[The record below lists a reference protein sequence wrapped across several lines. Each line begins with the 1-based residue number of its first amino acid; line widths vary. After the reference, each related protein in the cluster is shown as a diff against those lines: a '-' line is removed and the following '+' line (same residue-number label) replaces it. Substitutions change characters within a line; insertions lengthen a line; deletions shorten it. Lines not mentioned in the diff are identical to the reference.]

1 MSALQPLLDTYR
13 SETTTERDKG
23 TAFEKLVAAWLVTD
37 PVQAQ
42 RFQRVQPW
50 SDWAREQEQDGSD
63 TGIDLVGTRHDGSLV
78 AIQCK
83 FFESHRSIQKRD
95 IDSFISASGKQP
107 FAERLI
113 VETTEVPWS
122 SNAEDMLRN
131 QTLPT
136 ACIGLQQLRESPVD
150 WSAFAGSGEITRPK
164 PKQLRPDQDEAL
176 AAVRARLETA
186 DRGKLIMA
194 CGTGKTLTSLR
205 IAEAMVGTG
214 GYVLYLVPSLAL
226 MTQSISEWCA
236 DATVPLTAFAVC
248 SDTQVGK
255 RRSNRNDVAELEITD
270 LAFPATTDASR
281 LSQAVAASSKDT
293 MRVVFATYQSIS
305 VIAAAQKGSAAQE
318 GQTPA
323 YNIQGHASNLF
334 PEFELPEFDL
344 ILCDE
349 AHRTT
354 GATFPG
360 EDESNF
366 VKVHDNNVIRG
377 RKRLYMTATPRI
389 YGENAKSKAR
399 DVNAV
404 LASMDDKALYGEVL
418 FHHGFAHAV
427 ESDILTDY
435 RVIVL
440 AMDEGQVSA
449 AVQRRLSD
457 SDSELKLDDATKI
470 VGCWKALSK
479 QGLSEGT
486 VHDPGSMQRA
496 VAFCRDIKSSK
507 LIKNEFDK
515 VVEAY
520 QADSVEEDDIDLSC
534 EIQHVDGTYKARERG
549 KCLDWLKAPANADA
563 CRILSNARCLTEGV
577 DVPALDAI
585 LFLHPRNSQIDV
597 VQAVGRVMRK
607 APDKRMGYVIL
618 PVGIPPGIPAD
629 QALNDNKRYKVV
641 WQILNALRAH
651 DERLDAVINQGS
663 LGQDVSDR
671 IAIIDARVLADNAE
685 LKAVTAKVTDLPV
698 RNKKRAGIGEGGGH
712 SQDDESDRQQTLD
725 VTIDEFS
732 RAIMA
737 KIVNKCGRRVYW
749 EDWAQDVAEI
759 AEKHITRITTLVEQP
774 ESDAQHFFQ
783 DFLTELRDDLNE
795 DVSEREAIEVLAQ
808 HLITRPVFDALFKDH
823 NFVEQNPVSQAM
835 SEVLSVIDEAQV
847 SREAEKLEGFYAS
860 VSRRAAGLT
869 DPQARQNLI
878 VELYDKFF
886 RNAFPRTTR
895 MLGIVYT
902 PIEIVDFIIKSVN
915 ETLQKEFGQ
924 SLGSKGVH
932 IIDPFVGTGTFITRL
947 LQSGLIPPEDLERKY
962 REEIH
967 ANEIV
972 LLAYYIAAINI
983 ETVFHALAEK
993 EGYLPFEGICLTDT
1007 FALHEGEDLLSDYM
1021 KDNSDR
1027 RERQK
1032 DTDIRVIIG
1041 NPPYSAGQKS
1051 QNDNAKNVAYAG
1063 LDQRIRTT
1071 YAQRSETN
1079 LLRNLYDSY
1088 IRAIHWGSER
1098 LGNTGV
1104 MAYVTNAGWLD
1115 GNAMDGM
1122 RKCIADEFASVHVFH
1137 LRGNAL
1143 TSGEQRRKE
1152 KGNVF
1157 GEGTRTPVAIA
1168 VFVKNP
1174 DAAEQGHI
1182 YFHDIGDYLDRK
1194 QKLETIRVYGSI
1206 NGIGKAGKWTRI
1218 IPDRHGDWL
1227 NQRDDNFD
1235 QYLKVGDK
1243 RDKGESVL
1251 FHNYSQGVV
1260 TSRDAWCI
1268 NPSRMSLENNITS
1281 TLNFYN
1287 DEVARWQAAKENV
1300 QATRDVLPKL
1310 EDFISADGK
1319 KISWSRAIKGDA
1331 QKGKTLRL
1339 DDGQFVPCLYRPFTK
1354 QWQYYSRRFN
1364 EMVCQMPQIFPNG
1377 ELPNRVI
1384 AVTGKGG
1391 RSGFSALMIDAL
1403 SNYHTIDTGQCFPL
1417 YLYEPTSSED
1427 NLPLLSDSGAT
1438 NGYHRHDAISEQGLN
1453 HFHDAYPGEDITRE
1467 DIFHYVY
1474 GLLHSEDY
1482 RTRFRDNLTKD
1493 LPRIPCVKAVEDFH
1507 AFRDAGKQLGELHVG
1522 YESVEPYSG
1531 AHIEIDSRTD
1541 TISMEQTYR
1550 VTKMRHPGTGRNKDR
1565 STVIYNSHITISKI
1579 PEAAWDYVVNGK
1591 PAPAWVME
1599 RQCVKTDKASG
1610 IISDANR
1617 YAIETVGDPRY
1628 PFNLFLR
1635 VITVSLETMRIV
1647 RALPEAVNG
1656 GRTGPRDLAKFTSE
1670 CFAPLGGVELELPP
1684 RGPMREP
1691 PDFS

>member
-1 MSALQPLLDTYR
+1 MSALQSLLDTYR
-13 SETTTERDKG
+13 SETPTERDKG

-42 RFQRVQPW
+42 RFQRVQLW
-50 SDWAREQEQDGSD
+50 SDWAREHEQGGDA
-63 TGIDLVGTRHDGSLV
+63 GIDLVGTRPDGSLV

-83 FFESHRSIQKRD
+83 FFESDHSIQKRD

-107 FAERLI
+107 FAERLF

-122 SNAEDMLRN
+122 PNAEDMLRN
-131 QTLPT
+131 QTLPIT
-136 ACIGLQQLRESPVD
+136 CIGLQQLRESPVD
-150 WSAFAGSGEITRPK
+150 WSAFAGSGEITRPE
-164 PKQLRPDQDEAL
+164 PKELRPDQDEAL
-176 AAVRARLETA
+176 AAVRAGLETA

-236 DATVPLTAFAVC
+236 DATVQLTAFAVC

-255 RRSNRNDVAELEITD
+255 RRSNKNDVAELEITD

-281 LSQAVAASSKDT
+281 LTQAVATSSKDT

-305 VIAAAQKGSAAQE
+305 VIAAAQKGN
-318 GQTPA
+318 TV
-323 YNIQGHASNLF
+323 QGGETSNLF
-334 PEFELPEFDL
+334 PDSKLPEFDL

-366 VKVHDNNVIRG
+366 VKVHDNDIIRG

-389 YGENAKSKAR
+389 YGENVKSKAR
-399 DVNAV
+399 DVDVA
-404 LASMDDKALYGEVL
+404 LASMDDEKLYGNVL

-449 AVQRRLSD
+449 AVQKRLSD
-457 SDSELKLDDATKI
+457 GNSELKLDDATKI

-479 QGLSEGT
+479 QGLSEGA
-486 VHDPGSMQRA
+486 VHDPGFMRRA
-496 VAFCRDIKSSK
+496 VAFCRSIDGSK
-507 LIKNEFDK
+507 LIRDEFDK

-520 QADSVEEDDIDLSC
+520 QADSAEEDDINLVC
-534 EIQHVDGTYKARERG
+534 EVEHVDGTYKARARRQR
-549 KCLDWLKAPANADA
+549 LDWLKAPADADV

-629 QALNDNKRYKVV
+629 QALGDNKKYRVV

-663 LGQDVSDR
+663 LGQDISDR
-671 IAIIDARVLADNAE
+671 ISIIDARALADNAE
-685 LKAVTAKVTDLPV
+685 LKAVTATVKDLPV
-698 RNKKRAGIGEGGGH
+698 RNKKRVGVGEGGGY
-712 SQDDESDRQQTLD
+712 SQDDASDRQQTLD
-725 VTIDEFS
+725 ITIDEFS

-759 AEKHITRITTLVEQP
+759 AEKHITRITTLVEEP
-774 ESDAQHFFQ
+774 ESDAQHFFR

-795 DVSEREAIEVLAQ
+795 EVSEREAIEMLAQ

-847 SREAEKLEGFYAS
+847 SREAEKLKGFYAS
-860 VSRRAAGLT
+860 VSRRASGIT

-886 RNAFPRTTR
+886 RNAFPRTTQ

-915 ETLQKEFGQ
+915 ETLQNEFGQ

-947 LQSGLIPPEDLERKY
+947 LQSGLIAPEDLERKY

-967 ANEIV
+967 ANDVV

-983 ETVFHALAEK
+983 ETVFHALTGAED
-993 EGYLPFEGICLTDT
+993 YLPFEGICLTDT
-1007 FALHEGEDLLSDYM
+1007 FALHEGEDLLSYYM

-1032 DTDIRVIIG
+1032 ETDIRVIIG

-1051 QNDNAKNVAYAG
+1051 QNDNARNVAYAR
-1063 LDQRIRTT
+1063 LDQKIRET

-1079 LLRNLYDSY
+1079 LLRYLYDSY
-1088 IRAIHWGSER
+1088 IRAIRWGSDR
-1098 LGNTGV
+1098 LGDAGV
-1104 MAYVTNAGWLD
+1104 MAYISGSAWIERSF
-1115 GNAMDGM
+1115 ADGM
-1122 RKCIADEFASVHVFH
+1122 RKCLADEFSSVHVFH
-1137 LRGNAL
+1137 LRGDGRKNML
-1143 TSGEQRRKE
+1143 SGGKAGEG
-1152 KGNVF
+1152 GNVF
-1157 GEGTRTPVAIA
+1157 GQGTMTGVAIS

-1174 DAAEQGHI
+1174 NAAEQGNI
-1182 YFHDIGDYLDRK
+1182 YFHDIGDDLGRK
-1194 QKLETIRVYGSI
+1194 QKFEIVKGFGSI
-1206 NGIGKAGKWTRI
+1206 NGIGKTGKWTRV

-1227 NQRDDNFD
+1227 NQRDDSFETH
-1235 QYLKVGDK
+1235 LKIGDK
-1243 RDKGESVL
+1243 SDNSGNVL
-1251 FHNYSQGVV
+1251 FRNYSLGVA
-1260 TSRDAWCI
+1260 TNRDAWCI
-1268 NPSRMSLENNITS
+1268 NPSQKSLESNITS
-1281 TLNFYN
+1281 TLDFYN
-1287 DEVARWQAAKENV
+1287 DEVKRWQTKTESV
-1300 QATRDVLPKL
+1300 QSTGGELPRL
-1310 EDFISADGK
+1310 EDFISADSK
-1319 KISWSRAIKGDA
+1319 KISWSDNLKRDL
-1331 QKGKTLRL
+1331 QNGKNLEL
-1339 DDGQFVPCLYRPFTK
+1339 NDGQFVPCLYRPFTK
-1354 QWQYYSRRFN
+1354 RWQFYNRRFN
-1364 EMVCQMPQIFPNG
+1364 ERTNQMPKIFPNG

-1384 AVTGKGG
+1384 AVTGKGSRNG
-1391 RSGFSALMIDAL
+1391 LTTLMADYLVDLNVLEA
-1403 SNYHTIDTGQCFPL
+1403 GAQCFPL
-1417 YLYEPTSSED
+1417 YLYEPDRQTEPLS
-1427 NLPLLSDSGAT
+1427 LLSDSAST
-1438 NGYHRHDAISEQGLN
+1438 NGYQRLNAITEAGLN
-1453 HFHDAYPGEDITRE
+1453 HFRNAYPGEDITRE

-1482 RTRFRDNLTKD
+1482 RNRFRDNLAKG
-1493 LPRIPCVKAVEDFH
+1493 LPRIPCVKAVEDFR
-1507 AFRDAGKQLGELHVG
+1507 AFRDAGNRLGELHVG
-1522 YESVEPYSG
+1522 YESVEPYPG
-1531 AHIEIDSRTD
+1531 VHVAIDSRTD
-1541 TISMEQTYR
+1541 TMSMEQTYQVR
-1550 VTKMRHPGTGRNKDR
+1550 KMRHPGTGRDKDR
-1565 STVIYNSHITISKI
+1565 STVIYNSHITIHKI

-1591 PAPAWVME
+1591 PALAWVMD
-1599 RQCVKTDKASG
+1599 RQRVKTDKASG
-1610 IISDANR
+1610 IIEDTNR

-1628 PFNLFLR
+1628 PLDLFLR

-1647 RALPEAVNG
+1647 RALP
-1656 GRTGPRDLAKFTSE
+1656 DLE
-1670 CFAPLGGVELELPP
+1670 I
-1684 RGPMREP
+1684 R
-1691 PDFS
+1691 

>member
-1 MSALQPLLDTYR
+1 MSALQSLLDTYR
-13 SETTTERDKG
+13 SETATERDKG
-23 TAFEKLVAAWLVTD
+23 TAFEKLVAVWLVTD

-42 RFQRVQPW
+42 RFQRVQLW
-50 SDWAREQEQDGSD
+50 SDWAREHEQDRRD
-63 TGIDLVGTRHDGSLV
+63 TGIDLVGTRHDSSLV

-83 FFESHRSIQKRD
+83 CYEAHRSIQKKD

-131 QTLPT
+131 QTLPVT
-136 ACIGLQQLRESPVD
+136 CIGLQQLRESPVD
-150 WSAFAGSGEITRPK
+150 WSMFAGSGEITRPE

-176 AAVRARLETA
+176 AAVRTGLETA

-236 DATVPLTAFAVC
+236 DAIVPLTAFAVC
-248 SDTQVGK
+248 SDIQVGK
-255 RRSNRNDVAELEITD
+255 RRSNKNDAAELEITD
-270 LAFPATTDASR
+270 LAFPATTDAFE
-281 LSQAVAASSKDT
+281 LAQAVAASSKDS

-305 VIAAAQKGSAAQE
+305 VIAAAQKRGAAGE
-318 GQTPA
+318 GGTS
-323 YNIQGHASNLF
+323 GLF
-334 PEFELPEFDL
+334 LESELPEFDL

-389 YGENAKSKAR
+389 YGENAKTKAR
-399 DVNAV
+399 DMDVE
-404 LASMDDKALYGEVL
+404 LASMNDEGLYGKVL

-449 AVQRRLSD
+449 AVQKRLSD

-507 LIKNEFDK
+507 LIKNEFGK
-515 VVEAY
+515 VIEAY
-520 QADSVEEDDIDLSC
+520 QAEGDEEETIRLACEVE
-534 EIQHVDGTYKARERG
+534 HVDGTDKARARRQR
-549 KCLDWLKAPANADA
+549 LDWLKEPAGAGV

-629 QALNDNKRYKVV
+629 QALSDNERYKVV

-651 DERLDAVINQGS
+651 DERLDAIINQGS
-663 LGQDVSDR
+663 LGQDISDR
-671 IAIIDARVLADNAE
+671 ISIIDARALADSAE
-685 LKAVTAKVTDLPV
+685 LKATTATVEELPA
-698 RNKKRAGIGEGGGH
+698 RNKERLGVGERGRDAQG
-712 SQDDESDRQQTLD
+712 DRSGQQQTLD
-725 VTIDEFS
+725 ITIDEFS
-732 RAIMA
+732 RAVMA

-749 EDWAQDVAEI
+749 EDWAKDVAEI

-774 ESDAQHFFQ
+774 GSDAQQFFQ

-795 DVSEREAIEVLAQ
+795 EVSEREAIEMLAQ
-808 HLITRPVFDALFKDH
+808 HLITRPVFKALFKDH
-823 NFVEQNPVSQAM
+823 HFVEQNPVSQAM
-835 SEVLSVIDEAQV
+835 SEVLSVIEDAQV

-860 VSRRAAGLT
+860 VSRRASGIT
-869 DPQARQNLI
+869 DPQARQHLI

-886 RNAFPRTTR
+886 RNAFPRTTK

-915 ETLQKEFGQ
+915 ETLQNEFGH

-947 LQSGLIPPEDLERKY
+947 LQSGLIPSEDLERKY

-972 LLAYYIAAINI
+972 LLAYYIAAVNI
-983 ETVFHALAEK
+983 ETVFHALA
-993 EGYLPFEGICLTDT
+993 GRDDYLPFEGICLTDT
-1007 FALHEGEDLLSDYM
+1007 FALHEGEDLLSYYM
-1021 KDNSDR
+1021 KDNSTR

-1032 DTDIRVIIG
+1032 ESDIQVIIG

-1051 QNDNAKNVAYAG
+1051 ENDNAKNVAYAG
-1063 LDQRIRTT
+1063 LNKDIRKT
-1071 YAQRSETN
+1071 YARRSKAKN
-1079 LLRNLYDSY
+1079 KNFLYDSY
-1088 IRAIHWGSER
+1088 IRAIRWGSDR
-1098 LGNTGV
+1098 LGDAGI
-1104 MAYVTNAGWLD
+1104 MAYVSGSAWIER
-1115 GNAMDGM
+1115 AFADGM
-1122 RKCIADEFASVHVFH
+1122 RKCLVDEFSSIHVFH
-1137 LRGNAL
+1137 LRGDVRKNML
-1143 TSGEQRRKE
+1143 SGGRAGEGE
-1152 KGNVF
+1152 NVF
-1157 GEGTRTPVAIA
+1157 GQGTMTGVAIS

-1174 DAAEQGHI
+1174 TATEQGDI
-1182 YFHDIGDYLDRK
+1182 YFHDIGDNLDRK
-1194 QKLETIRVYGSI
+1194 RKSEIIKGLGSI
-1206 NGIGKAGKWTRI
+1206 SGIEKAGKWIRI

-1227 NQRDDNFD
+1227 NHRDDSFD
-1235 QYLKVGDK
+1235 VYLKIGSKSGKD
-1243 RDKGESVL
+1243 GSAL
-1251 FHNYSQGVV
+1251 FHNYSSGVK
-1260 TSRDAWCI
+1260 TQRDAWCI
-1268 NPSRMSLENNITS
+1268 NPSRKSLENNITS
-1281 TLNFYN
+1281 TLDFYN
-1287 DEVARWQAAKENV
+1287 DELKRWQAEKKSAESNQYKTPE
-1300 QATRDVLPKL
+1300 P
-1310 EDFISADGK
+1310 EDFINTDKK
-1319 KISWSRAIKGDA
+1319 KISWTPNLKRDLQRGKILG
-1331 QKGKTLRL
+1331 QK
-1339 DDGQFVPCLYRPFTK
+1339 DGQFIPCLYRPFTK
-1354 QWQYYSRRFN
+1354 QWQFYSRRFN
-1364 EMVCQMPQIFPNG
+1364 ERVYQMPQIFPDG

-1391 RSGFSALMIDAL
+1391 RSGFSVLMMDVL
-1403 SNYHTIDTGQCFPL
+1403 SNLHTIDTGQCFPL
-1417 YLYEPTSSED
+1417 YLYEAAKQEET
-1427 NLPLLSDSGAT
+1427 LPLLSAPKLDSG
-1438 NGYHRHDAISEQGLN
+1438 YICRDAISEHGLN
-1453 HFHDAYPGEDITRE
+1453 HFRNAYPGEDITRE

-1482 RTRFRDNLTKD
+1482 RNRYRENLAKD
-1493 LPRIPCVKAVEDFH
+1493 LPRIPCVKSAEDFR
-1507 AFRDAGKQLGELHVG
+1507 AFRDAGKRLGELHVG
-1522 YESVEPYSG
+1522 YESVEPYPG

-1541 TISMEQTYR
+1541 TMSMEETYR
-1550 VTKMRHPGTGRNKDR
+1550 VRKMRHPGTGKDKDR

-1599 RQCVKTDKASG
+1599 RQCAKTDKASG
-1610 IISDANR
+1610 IVSDANR

-1628 PFNLFLR
+1628 PLDLFLR

-1647 RALPEAVNG
+1647 RALPEAVNN
-1656 GRTGPRDLAKFTSE
+1656 GRTAPQDLAKFTRE
-1670 CFAPLGGVELELPP
+1670 CFAPLGGVELELPS